1 MLKILQWFVH
11 QTSLFMDPQAP
22 LKNPDKKTPILSGA
36 KGKKQSRN
44 QMAGELGFFMKQPEI
59 SSLGNYGRHQDVGLL
74 LH

>member
-1 MLKILQWFVH
+1 
-11 QTSLFMDPQAP
+11 MDPQAP

-59 SSLGNYGRHQDVGLL
+59 SSLGNYGGIRMQGYYYISVIRKDFYPHL
-74 LH
+74 